1 MYTVIGS
8 PKTRAFRVVWMLE
21 ELGQPYD
28 IVPTLPRTASL
39 AEINPSLK
47 VPVLKDGDNYIF
59 DSTAI
64 LQYLADKH
72 KQFTYPAGTIQR
84 AHQDSFT
91 MFAVDDVESGL
102 WQASKHSFALPEEYR
117 VPDAKRAAQW
127 DFDRAM
133 KTLSQRLG
141 ANHYVMGDMFTVPD
155 ILLGHCGGW
164 ASAMNWDIP
173 AGNVADYVARVRARP
188 AFDRATAARDKILAA

>member
-8 PKTRAFRVVWMLE
+8 PKTRAFRLVWMLE
-21 ELGQPYD
+21 ELGQPYE
-28 IVPTLPRTASL
+28 IEPTLPRDMTL
-39 AEINPSLK
+39 AAINPSLK
-47 VPVLKDGDNYIF
+47 VPVLKDGEDYII

-72 KQFTYPAGTIQR
+72 KRFTYPAGSLQR

-102 WQASKHSFALPEEYR
+102 WQASKHTFAVPEEYR

-141 ANHYVMGDMFTVPD
+141 SKTYVMGDEFTVPD
-155 ILLGHCGGW
+155 LILGHCGGW
-164 ASAMNWDIP
+164 ASVMKWEIP
-173 AGNVADYVARVRARP
+173 PGNVSDYVARVRSRP
-188 AFDRATAARDKILAA
+188 AFVRATAAREKTLSA

>member
-21 ELGQPYD
+21 ELAQPYE
-28 IVPTLPRTASL
+28 IEPTLPRDASL

-47 VPVLKDGDNYIF
+47 VPVLKDGEDYII

-72 KQFTYPAGTIQR
+72 KLFTYPAGTVQR

-102 WQASKHSFALPEEYR
+102 WQASKHTFAIPEEYR

-133 KTLSQRLG
+133 KTMSQRLG
-141 ANHYVMGDMFTVPD
+141 TKTYVMGDDFTVPD
-155 ILLGHCGGW
+155 LILGHCGGW
-164 ASAMNWDIP
+164 ARAMNWDIP
-173 AGNVADYVARVRARP
+173 PGNVADYVARVRARP
-188 AFDRATAARDKILAA
+188 AFVRATAARDKVLSV